1 MTREETIT
9 ELLKPVVE
17 SMGYEWW
24 GVEYHHNSV
33 NSILRVYVDKP
44 EGGIGIDDIVLVTEQ
59 LNPVLDVENLIAS
72 AYTFEV
78 SSPGIDRPLYTLAQ
92 YEKYIGETIRL
103 QTRTAVNGQRKFTG
117 ILEAVDI
124 EAETVKLLLANS
136 KDKTTI
142 KFEFSNIDKAKVE
155 PSF

>member
-1 MTREETIT
+1 MTREEAIT
-9 ELLKPVVE
+9 ELLRPIVE

-33 NSILRVYVDKP
+33 NAILRVYVDKLD
-44 EGGIGIDDIVLVTEQ
+44 GGISIDDIVEVTEQ
-59 LNPVLDVENLIAS
+59 LNPVLDVENPIAS

-92 YEKYIGETIRL
+92 YARYIGETVRL
-103 QTRTAVNGQRKFTG
+103 QMRVPVNGQRKFTG
-117 ILEAVDI
+117 V
-124 EAETVKLLLANS
+124 LANVD
-136 KDKTTI
+136 DKQEKITLTLPKAKEVVEI
-142 KFEFSNIDKAKVE
+142 ELDFTLIDKAKIE